1 AGRVSPGAGAP
12 CLPRDGGHPERRR
25 VLQHACPRSLA
36 SHRDHATP
44 DARRRLA
51 TRLGAQ
57 DPGRDHDDRRA
68 RAPPRFPVARHLDAR
83 ALRRD
88 VRRGGLLRVSGGG
101 RTMGPAARPRAP
113 RGGPRGAGART
124 PGGDPLREL
133 APAAGARTRVG
144 AGRSRRVCRS
154 PFGAT
159 VARGCPRL
167 LGRGPG
173 PRAAGMAPAPSR
185 RARTAPVRSQPRR
198 DGTGPD
204 RSSHRPLRQTR
215 PGMSVSVPM
224 AFRTGRHALL
234 ALAFALGC
242 KPTIAEPALADRIDV
257 HYPAEHVAF
266 AVLGDYGS
274 AGAAA
279 AAVAELVHGWN
290 PDIVITLGD
299 NNYPNGRRA
308 TIDANVGQYY
318 HRYISPYVGKYGPGA
333 SEN

>member
-1 AGRVSPGAGAP
+1 
-12 CLPRDGGHPERRR
+12 
-25 VLQHACPRSLA
+25 
-36 SHRDHATP
+36 
-44 DARRRLA
+44 
-51 TRLGAQ
+51 
-57 DPGRDHDDRRA
+57 
-68 RAPPRFPVARHLDAR
+68 
-83 ALRRD
+83 
-88 VRRGGLLRVSGGG
+88 
-101 RTMGPAARPRAP
+101 
-113 RGGPRGAGART
+113 
-124 PGGDPLREL
+124 
-133 APAAGARTRVG
+133 
-144 AGRSRRVCRS
+144 
-154 PFGAT
+154 
-159 VARGCPRL
+159 
-167 LGRGPG
+167 
-173 PRAAGMAPAPSR
+173 
-185 RARTAPVRSQPRR
+185 
-198 DGTGPD
+198 
-204 RSSHRPLRQTR
+204 
-215 PGMSVSVPM
+215 M

-333 SEN
+333 SENRFFPTLGNHDWRTRDISPYLEYFTLPGNERYYNFVWGPVEFFAVDSDRREPDGVDVDSRQAAWLRDALAASQTPWQVVYLHHAPYSSGAHGSVETLRWPFHAWGADIVLSGHDHHYERVMRDEGPYVVQGLGGHPRRYAIHDPIPNSTVRYNDAHGAMRVHADPHRMTFAFVTTTGAVVDTFTLSHPEAAPP